1 MAISWKKIRLF
12 SFCLRFLSFPVRSN
26 CRNINI
32 YSSIVQYIFHIINSI
47 INIRL
52 NAILAYCKNKKK
64 KKKTVR
70 IRKTLNR
77 YNFEDSDFCRASE
90 RPLEARYI
98 AL

>member
-1 MAISWKKIRLF
+1 MQFSLIVKI
-12 SFCLRFLSFPVRSN
+12 
-26 CRNINI
+26 
-32 YSSIVQYIFHIINSI
+32 
-47 INIRL
+47 
-52 NAILAYCKNKKK
+52 KKK